1 MESLLKEQDA
11 LLEEVAVV
19 LPKLKTILDLR
30 GTTSSSTWESVKL
43 LMPDTWKVVR
53 FFESHYS
60 TTLDFNNV
68 ESWLEQ
74 IKEKISKYKENL
86 EDLSEHGVNFNALS
100 DRDFAKPNLEEMM
113 EKVAVDK
120 SQFKLM
126 QKMMPSFFGA
136 NWASQRD
143 AIYRRAE
150 IDGES
155 SDKKIPLSTF
165 KLSVNKVANEILDMW
180 KTLRESGSGMKS
192 FKKQWDK
199 LQPEARKSW
208 LQQFTELHRCPG
220 LAIHMLARYPND
232 RLDKEAFLTPLLN
245 VEDLAEA
252 DVLPD
257 MLQTRSSIHP
267 KMFLSTDT
275 RLVELGY
282 WYKSITQMQVEGR
295 MSFYSEIGIDEGG
308 SLYGIQFDPDAFKKP
323 HLTDPAIGLH
333 QLIAQKKTYCFL
345 VSCLSAQIEP
355 SVDPTTSTNRDKYWD
370 YLTDVFRSS
379 ADEAMDDLW
388 QLRNDADYWDLRFT
402 DMERNTS
409 KFLHSVFG
417 RIDVF
422 LTVGEKLRV
431 YRNDQQISSSGDLSA
446 IQLSCD
452 DAQITGAISMHAT
465 LRSILN
471 EIISSLRGNAW
482 LHRATKNKT
491 LRYLFNLMEK
501 NDPLI
506 RLMGFDVVLRTIE
519 RELSGDKLEKA
530 PPFPVVQTL
539 HDMSVVAACM
549 QETSKHYNLI
559 LNLDCKYTTLAHD
572 ATSEWQERERPW
584 VIPIQKFLKIIQRK
598 GNEFNKEARDE
609 NISLEYSHCRFWNSI
624 DDCMSNWNKSD
635 PIVRMILSHAPVPRA
650 SEPTSASTILESR
663 WRSQDTN
670 TTPTETM
677 TKKSRKRQTRRKTR
691 RKLQNCCGLSAS
703 HPPQQSRVVGP
714 L

>member
-19 LPKLKTILDLR
+19 FPKLKTMLGLR

-43 LMPDTWKVVR
+43 LMPDTWKLVR
-53 FFESHYS
+53 FFESHYT
-60 TTLDFNNV
+60 TTLDFNDV

-74 IKEKISKYKENL
+74 MKISKYKENL

-120 SQFKLM
+120 SQFKLT

-143 AIYRRAE
+143 AFYRRAE

-165 KLSVNKVANEILDMW
+165 KLSVSKVANEILDMW
-180 KTLRESGSGMKS
+180 KTLKESGSGMKS
-192 FKKQWDK
+192 FKQQWDK

-220 LAIHMLARYPND
+220 LAIHMLARYPNE
-232 RLDKEAFLTPLLN
+232 RLDKEEFLTPLLN

-295 MSFYSEIGIDEGG
+295 MSFYSEIGIDEGD
-308 SLYGIQFDPDAFKKP
+308 SLYGIQFGPDAFKKP

-355 SVDPTTSTNRDKYWD
+355 SVDPTTSTNRDKCENPYSLLSCSALLQYKRPDYIDWD

-379 ADEAMDDLW
+379 AD
-388 QLRNDADYWDLRFT
+388 
-402 DMERNTS
+402 
-409 KFLHSVFG
+409 
-417 RIDVF
+417 
-422 LTVGEKLRV
+422 
-431 YRNDQQISSSGDLSA
+431 
-446 IQLSCD
+446 
-452 DAQITGAISMHAT
+452 
-465 LRSILN
+465 
-471 EIISSLRGNAW
+471 
-482 LHRATKNKT
+482 
-491 LRYLFNLMEK
+491 
-501 NDPLI
+501 
-506 RLMGFDVVLRTIE
+506 
-519 RELSGDKLEKA
+519 
-530 PPFPVVQTL
+530 
-539 HDMSVVAACM
+539 
-549 QETSKHYNLI
+549 
-559 LNLDCKYTTLAHD
+559 
-572 ATSEWQERERPW
+572 
-584 VIPIQKFLKIIQRK
+584 
-598 GNEFNKEARDE
+598 
-609 NISLEYSHCRFWNSI
+609 
-624 DDCMSNWNKSD
+624 
-635 PIVRMILSHAPVPRA
+635 
-650 SEPTSASTILESR
+650 
-663 WRSQDTN
+663 
-670 TTPTETM
+670 
-677 TKKSRKRQTRRKTR
+677 
-691 RKLQNCCGLSAS
+691 
-703 HPPQQSRVVGP
+703 
-714 L
+714 